1 MLFIKRVYPG
11 VRHGVR
17 RSFLK
22 LLIWR
27 RDNVPDGV
35 FAVTLAVLVGAVTG
49 FGAFLLKT
57 FVKFI
62 SGFLTGGLHMSGFNW
77 YLLLIPVVGILLT
90 GIYVRYILRDNIEH
104 GVAQLMRDLSKKMY
118 DLKRHLTY
126 APIFASSITLGF
138 GGSAGAEGPIA
149 YTGAAIGSNVGR
161 MFGMSPQLL
170 MIMIGCGAGA
180 GIAGIFKAP
189 IGGVLFTLEVLK
201 MELTTLSVIALIVAS
216 VVSAMIVYVCTGCTF
231 DVGFIQTIDFDPS
244 ILPYVLLLGLFCGVY
259 SIYYSA
265 IMHRM
270 QRFYNRISNPWIK
283 NLSSGLLLAVL
294 IFVFPVLYG
303 EGYGAVAKILNGDA
317 SVMADHS
324 FYFIHGHND
333 MWLLII
339 AAGVLLVKAFATS
352 SSNSGGGI
360 AGDFAPTLFAGC
372 MAGYL
377 FAGTL
382 NHFFGLDLPTG
393 NLALVGMAGVMAG
406 AIQAPLMA
414 LFITVEMTGAS
425 GLFLPVMLC
434 SAISYTTVKLIT
446 PHSFYAV
453 RLHWHDEIMMSR
465 NHRREES

>member
-1 MLFIKRVYPG
+1 MSIIKRSYPA
-11 VRHGVR
+11 VRHGIR

-27 RDNVPDGV
+27 RNNVPDGV
-35 FAVTLAVLVGAVTG
+35 FAVTLAVIVGAITG
-49 FGAFLLKT
+49 FCAFLLKT
-57 FVKFI
+57 FVKYI
-62 SGFLTGGLHMSGFNW
+62 SGFLTSGLHMSGINW
-77 YLLLIPVVGILLT
+77 YLLLIPVAGILLT

-118 DLKRHLTY
+118 DLKSHLTY
-126 APIFASSITLGF
+126 APVLASSITLGF

-149 YTGAAIGSNVGR
+149 YTGAAIGSNIGR
-161 MFGMSPQLL
+161 MFGMSPRLL

-201 MELTTLSVIALIVAS
+201 MEFTTLPVIALIVSS

-231 DVGFIQTIDFDPS
+231 DVGYIPSVAFDPS
-244 ILPYVLLLGLFCGVY
+244 IIPYVILLGLFCGVY
-259 SIYYSA
+259 SIYYSG

-270 QRFYNRISNPWIK
+270 ERFYDRISNPWLK

-303 EGYGAVAKILNGDA
+303 EGYGSVAQILNGDA

-324 FYFIHGHND
+324 FYFGYGNSD

-339 AAGVLLVKAFATS
+339 AAGILIVKAFATS
-352 SSNSGGGI
+352 SSNCGGGV

-372 MAGYL
+372 IAGYL

-393 NLALVGMAGVMAG
+393 NFALIGMAGVMAG

-434 SAISYTTVKLIT
+434 SAISYATVKLIT

-453 RLHWHDEIMMSR
+453 RLHWHDEIMTSQ
-465 NHRREES
+465 HHEE